1 MKKFTLLAATFLLL
15 LSSDAAFGCVCML
28 PENPTP
34 ESIRIAR
41 QKDFGKATVV
51 FSGEVIKLD
60 NFKAEFKTDKIWK
73 GDSVNYITM
82 LTGTKVNEDGTYTSS
97 SCDYSFELGRK
108 YLIYAYGKLDELKT
122 HSCSRSSFLKDAIEE
137 IEGLEKI
144 TPHKVVNKL
153 P

>member
-1 MKKFTLLAATFLLL
+1 MKKFILLGAVFILL
-15 LSSDAAFGCVCML
+15 LSSNTVFSCVCFFVS
-28 PENPTP
+28 NPTP
-34 ESIRIAR
+34 ESIRIER
-41 QKDFGKATVV
+41 QKDFNRARLI

-60 NFKAEFKTDKIWK
+60 EFKAEFKIDKIWK
-73 GDSVNYITM
+73 GDSVNYVTM

-144 TPHKVVNKL
+144 TPHKDVNKL